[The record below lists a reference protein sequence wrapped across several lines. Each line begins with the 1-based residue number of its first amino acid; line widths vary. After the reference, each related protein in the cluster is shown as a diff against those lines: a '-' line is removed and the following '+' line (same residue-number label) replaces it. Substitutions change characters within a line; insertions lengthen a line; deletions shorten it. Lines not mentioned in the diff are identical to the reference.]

1 MVLRQLSV
9 GSLLVTQILRLM
21 ILPTY
26 EFKCPQCEIT
36 VDKSFAVYSNHSMFC
51 EDCGV
56 KMAKVFSSPGV
67 IFKGDGWAGKS
78 K

>member
-1 MVLRQLSV
+1 M
-9 GSLLVTQILRLM
+9 
-21 ILPTY
+21 PTY

-36 VDKSFAVYSNHSMFC
+36 VDKSFDVYSNHSMFC

-67 IFKGDGWAGKS
+67 IFKGDGWAGK
-78 K
+78 KK